1 MSIMDKLKDML
12 KGHES
17 QANKGIDQVGDR
29 IDDKTQGKYKGQV
42 DTAQQRMKDELG
54 GQDRD
59 IPPHP

>member
-1 MSIMDKLKDML
+1 MSIKDKIKDLL
-12 KGHES
+12 KGHEQ
-17 QANKGIDQVGDR
+17 QADRGIDQAGDR
-29 IDDKTQGKYKGQV
+29 IDEKTQGQHQSQV